1 MYDTIR
7 AGHMRSIH
15 ALKLDRTHKDTM
27 RDIRALG
34 VGVTYDAETC
44 EYTLAWI
51 GHGDELCTYFTTC
64 REDAYNTARVLTSD
78 KHNRAIMAAM
88 LAS

>member
-1 MYDTIR
+1 MHDTIR

-15 ALKLDRTHKDTM
+15 ALKLDCTHRETM
-27 RDIRALG
+27 IAISALG

-51 GHGDELCTYFTTC
+51 GHGDELCTYFTTD
-64 REDAYNTARVLTSD
+64 REDAYNTARVLTTN
-78 KHNRAIMAAM
+78 KHSRTIMAAM